1 MFDIMSDNI
10 QKQFY
15 AAKGFFYETSLDK
28 YDKLILMT
36 MLTVFITITGSH
48 SRPSQT
54 SKMEFFA
61 KIGRCLTGF

>member
-28 YDKLILMT
+28 FDELILMT
-36 MLTVFITITGSH
+36 NAYSVHYNYKDAFKTQSNI
-48 SRPSQT
+48 
-54 SKMEFFA
+54 
-61 KIGRCLTGF
+61 